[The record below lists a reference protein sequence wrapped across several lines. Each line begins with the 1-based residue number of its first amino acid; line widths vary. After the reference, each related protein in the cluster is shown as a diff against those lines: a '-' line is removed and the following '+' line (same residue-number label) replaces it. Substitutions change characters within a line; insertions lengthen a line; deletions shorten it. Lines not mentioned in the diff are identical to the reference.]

1 MTLSKEGED
10 HAALPLAGRSGRA
23 SPEPP
28 EGREAAGRFQDPGQ
42 GRAAAARG
50 RGGAPLCSAPRG
62 PPAAAAPPA
71 AFLGG
76 VSRVGCGR
84 VCSLRVGCKRSTSS
98 PCSSGTVA
106 APGPPGALARYEKSP
121 PLRT

>member
-50 RGGAPLCSAPRG
+50 RGSALLRSAG
-62 PPAAAAPPA
+62 SARRRRSSRRL
-71 AFLGG
+71 FGWGFSGG
-76 VSRVGCGR
+76 VWACVLFACR
-84 VCSLRVGCKRSTSS
+84 L
-98 PCSSGTVA
+98 
-106 APGPPGALARYEKSP
+106 
-121 PLRT
+121 